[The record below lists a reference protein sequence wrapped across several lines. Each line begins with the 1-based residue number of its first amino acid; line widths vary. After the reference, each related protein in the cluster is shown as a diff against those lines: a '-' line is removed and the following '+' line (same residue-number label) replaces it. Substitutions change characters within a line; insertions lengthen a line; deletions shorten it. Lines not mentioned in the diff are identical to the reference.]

1 MRKSKAFNS
10 QTTALFRNAT
20 PGFPIDQLIQY
31 YKNGINQTRS
41 NLSTGTPKLVKPEL
55 YLYGDL
61 KRADDLLKQFGYNI
75 PFFGACIWNPSR
87 HQWSMS
93 FLAAIQ
99 GAMTLNTMGLP
110 HSYKLFDAFYEDVAN
125 KVVHFKGIGRNAI
138 YDAALRIGHTM
149 SLEPDEFVYIHETLR
164 KCAEK
169 IIGQPIPKNTYKIP
183 RIEFEKAYPGFKN
196 MPSMEIEDF
205 ICIYKDVI

>member
-1 MRKSKAFNS
+1 MRRSKAFNS

-20 PGFPIDQLIQY
+20 PGIPIDQLIQY

-41 NLSTGTPKLVKPEL
+41 NLSTGTPSIINPDF

-61 KRADDLLKQFGYNI
+61 ERVAKMKRRGFSI
-75 PFFGACIWNPSR
+75 PFLVSCVRNPYR
-87 HQWSMS
+87 HQWR
-93 FLAAIQ
+93 
-99 GAMTLNTMGLP
+99 LN
-110 HSYKLFDAFYEDVAN
+110 LFDAIRAARAIYRLNLPGAYSSFDELYEAISREVLSIPR
-125 KVVHFKGIGRNAI
+125 IGRSTI

-164 KCAEK
+164 KCAET

-183 RIEFEKAYPGFKN
+183 RIKFDNAYPGFGR